1 MDDRVLRSTTHR
13 TRSFCAWCFAI
24 ATIVGVVFCVVG
36 SSTMGTRVKSSGA
49 TPKPHELAGDI
60 VVGSRFFAI
69 GVMSIT
75 FGAVSGI
82 LSILLSRSDSIQS

>member
-1 MDDRVLRSTTHR
+1 
-13 TRSFCAWCFAI
+13 
-24 ATIVGVVFCVVG
+24 
-36 SSTMGTRVKSSGA
+36 MGTRVKSSGA